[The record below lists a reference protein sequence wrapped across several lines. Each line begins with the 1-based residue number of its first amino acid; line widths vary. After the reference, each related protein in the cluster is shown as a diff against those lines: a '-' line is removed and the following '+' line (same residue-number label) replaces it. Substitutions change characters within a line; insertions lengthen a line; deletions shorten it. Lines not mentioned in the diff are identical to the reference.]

1 MFFQDVHTTEL
12 HFNQCCVKKK
22 KKKRSF
28 TSILAKPTL
37 ISQVAAVLLSLRMI
51 EKERD
56 PEEFTGMAK

>member
-1 MFFQDVHTTEL
+1 MLCE
-12 HFNQCCVKKK
+12 K